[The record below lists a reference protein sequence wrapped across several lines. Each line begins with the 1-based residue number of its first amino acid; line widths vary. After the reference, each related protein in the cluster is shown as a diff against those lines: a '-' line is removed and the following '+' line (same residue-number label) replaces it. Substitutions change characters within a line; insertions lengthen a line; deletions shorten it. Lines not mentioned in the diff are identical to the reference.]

1 MNAVD
6 EYIRLAESWGASMQ
20 DGDSDTANSLYDR
33 IQQAFQ
39 RLCQMNQENELFDRA
54 DTTSDAAC
62 LFIAS
67 HLKERDQ
74 PRAIK
79 LYQRLARSSEW
90 FVAMS
95 AQHILSEAAARGS

>member
-1 MNAVD
+1 MNPVD
-6 EYIRLAESWGASMQ
+6 EYIRLAESWGTSMD

-33 IQQAFQ
+33 IQEAFH

-54 DTTSDAAC
+54 DATNDAAC
-62 LFIAS
+62 FFIAS

-74 PRAIK
+74 PRAIR
-79 LYQRLARSSEW
+79 LYERLTRSSQW

-95 AQHILSEAAARGS
+95 AEHILSEMTAHGS